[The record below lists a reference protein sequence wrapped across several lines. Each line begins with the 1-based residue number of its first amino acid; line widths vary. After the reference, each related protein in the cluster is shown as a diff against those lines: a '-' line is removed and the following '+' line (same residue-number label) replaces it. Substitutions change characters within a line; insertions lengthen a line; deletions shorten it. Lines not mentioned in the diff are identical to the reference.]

1 MMGDSSDLQY
11 RNPPSEGP
19 RKKARARRGSSEVL
33 GAVLVAVITMG
44 AFSVYASYALNQTSN
59 EAQSVVQSLRKGT
72 LKQGQLLSVVYHW
85 EKVQGTSTQV
95 KISLYNYGY
104 ADVNVKYVFIDGVP
118 QNSFNL
124 FALDGKQVSTVK
136 VGSVTNLVV
145 DVPYAVNPIVSGQ
158 SYEAVLVTDDN
169 LVYSWGL

>member
-1 MMGDSSDLQY
+1 MRDHDDSHHQSSQ
-11 RNPPSEGP
+11 P
-19 RKKARARRGSSEVL
+19 RSPRQKARSRRGSSEVL

-118 QNSFNL
+118 QDRFSL
-124 FALDGKQVSTVK
+124 FTVEGKQASTIK
-136 VGSVTNLVV
+136 VGSITNLVV

-158 SYEAVLVTDDN
+158 SYEVVLVTDEN

>member
-1 MMGDSSDLQY
+1 MGDSSDEQY
-11 RNPPSEGP
+11 RNAPPGSPGK
-19 RKKARARRGSSEVL
+19 RARARRGSSEVL

-85 EKVQGTSTQV
+85 EEVQGTSTQV

-118 QNSFNL
+118 QDRFSL
-124 FALDGKQVSTVK
+124 STLDGKQDGTIK
-136 VGSVTNLVV
+136 VGSITNLVV

>member
-19 RKKARARRGSSEVL
+19 RKRTRARRGSSEVL

-85 EKVQGTSTQV
+85 ENVQGASTQV

-104 ADVNVKYVFIDGVP
+104 ADVNVKYVFIDGVS
-118 QNSFNL
+118 QSSSNL
-124 FALDGKQVSTVK
+124 FALDGKQVSSVK

>member
-1 MMGDSSDLQY
+1 MRDHDDSHYKSSQ
-11 RNPPSEGP
+11 P
-19 RKKARARRGSSEVL
+19 RSPRQKARARRGSSEVL

-44 AFSVYASYALNQTSN
+44 AFSVYASYALQQTSN

-95 KISLYNYGY
+95 KISLYDYGY
-104 ADVNVKYVFIDGVP
+104 SDVNVKYVFIDGVP

-124 FALDGKQVSTVK
+124 LALDGKKVGSVK
-136 VGSVTNLVV
+136 VGSVTNLVI

>member
-1 MMGDSSDLQY
+1 MMADPNDQQY
-11 RNPPSEGP
+11 HSALSEGQ
-19 RKKARARRGSSEVL
+19 RKRVRARRGSSEVL

-118 QNSFNL
+118 QNSFSL
-124 FALDGKQVSTVK
+124 FALDGKQVSAIK
-136 VGSVTNLVV
+136 VGSITKLVV

-158 SYEAVLVTDDN
+158 SYEAVLVADDN

>member
-1 MMGDSSDLQY
+1 MRDHDDSHYKSSQ
-11 RNPPSEGP
+11 P
-19 RKKARARRGSSEVL
+19 RSPRQKARSRRCSSEVL

-72 LKQGQLLSVVYHW
+72 LKQGQLLSVVYHR
-85 EKVQGTSTQV
+85 EKVQGTTTQV

-104 ADVNVKYVFIDGVP
+104 ADVDVKYVFIDGVP
-118 QNSFNL
+118 QDRFSL
-124 FALDGKQVSTVK
+124 FTLDGKQASTIK
-136 VGSVTNLVV
+136 VGSITNLVV

-158 SYEAVLVTDDN
+158 SYEAVLVTDEN

>member
-1 MMGDSSDLQY
+1 MTGDSSDQQY
-11 RNPPSEGP
+11 RNPPSEGL
-19 RKKARARRGSSEVL
+19 RKKARARSGSSEVL

-104 ADVNVKYVFIDGVP
+104 ADVSVKYVFIDGVP
-118 QNSFNL
+118 QNSFSL
-124 FALDGKQVSTVK
+124 FALDGKRVSAIK

>member
-1 MMGDSSDLQY
+1 MRDGDDNHYQGKQAGS
-11 RNPPSEGP
+11 P
-19 RKKARARRGSSEVL
+19 RQKARARRASSEVL

-44 AFSVYASYALNQTSN
+44 AFSVYASYALNQTSS

-95 KISLYNYGY
+95 KICLYNYGY
-104 ADVNVKYVFIDGVP
+104 ADVDVKYVFIDGIP
-118 QNSFNL
+118 QDHFSL
-124 FALDGKQVSTVK
+124 STLDGNQVSTIK
-136 VGSVTNLVV
+136 VGSITNLVV
-145 DVPYAVNPIVSGQ
+145 DIPYAVNPIVSGQ
-158 SYEAVLVTDDN
+158 SYEAVLVTDEN